1 MGEINN
7 MDWRTT
13 YHTESTDG
21 KTEHIICELW
31 INFPNSIWNPKVE
44 SPIIKL
50 HYHDRKGKIFWPE
63 TNYVIEPNKSCTIE
77 FNYFQR
83 QPNKGLYSG
92 INGSPAYDDFN
103 LDYCKDYAVKLISE
117 RLNDVINQLKK

>member
-1 MGEINN
+1 MGKQNTLFVNYGLI
-7 MDWRTT
+7 
-13 YHTESTDG
+13 
-21 KTEHIICELW
+21 
-31 INFPNSIWNPKVE
+31 FPNSIWNPKVE

-50 HYHDRKGKIFWPE
+50 HYHNRKGKIFWPE

-83 QPNKGLYSG
+83 QPNKGLYSDV
-92 INGSPAYDDFN
+92 NGSLAYDDFN

-117 RLNDVINQLKK
+117 RLTDVINQLKK

>member
-1 MGEINN
+1 
-7 MDWRTT
+7 MDWRAT

-31 INFPNSIWNPKVE
+31 INFPDSIWNPKVE

-50 HYHDRKGKIFWPE
+50 HYHDRKHKLIIQG
-63 TNYVIEPNKSCTIE
+63 TRIEAEPMKMCTIE

-103 LDYCKDYAVKLISE
+103 LDYCKDYAVKLITE
-117 RLNDVINQLKK
+117 RLNDVVNQLKK